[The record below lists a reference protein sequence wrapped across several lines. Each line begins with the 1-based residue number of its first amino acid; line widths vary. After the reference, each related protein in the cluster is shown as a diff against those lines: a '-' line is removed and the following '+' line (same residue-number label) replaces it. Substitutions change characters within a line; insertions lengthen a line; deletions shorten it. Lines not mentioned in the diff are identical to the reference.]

1 MPAKL
6 GAVPA
11 MCKEAKMAKFIYH
24 KNLVVLSNGEQKQ
37 EELQFEA
44 AEMRYG
50 NPVLLT
56 GDGNATVAQI
66 HLLPGEWVARE
77 DAVVK

>member
-1 MPAKL
+1 
-6 GAVPA
+6 
-11 MCKEAKMAKFIYH
+11 MAKFIYH
-24 KNLVVLSNGEQKQ
+24 KNLVVLPNGEQKQ

-44 AEMRYG
+44 AAMRYG
-50 NPVLLT
+50 NPVLLQ
-56 GDGNATVAQI
+56 GGGETVAQI

>member
-1 MPAKL
+1 
-6 GAVPA
+6 

-24 KNLVVLSNGEQKQ
+24 KNLVVLPTGEQKQ

-44 AEMRYG
+44 AEMCYG
-50 NPVLLT
+50 NPVLLQ
-56 GDGNATVAQI
+56 GNGEVVVQI